1 MALIKVKNKLCFYFL
16 IIIIF
21 ILISFITKQIL
32 FIYNKNQIIIE
43 VDISK
48 SFLDGEGPI
57 QIVKSLR
64 DILPYETE
72 KCKFIPSKSITPIN
86 GRNKSDYFYFPFP
99 CLAESVYE
107 EWNKINRAKS
117 LLLGPY
123 FVPTIWNYFPYQGFW
138 NEKRFKEILKTI
150 KGIVVHSKRIRK
162 YLSSKSNTTDLL
174 YKYKF
179 LRPCTNLIPKYIK
192 NFENRT
198 IDIIYFEKFDDL
210 DKRKQSEK
218 LLNYF
223 NKTNLTIERITF
235 RTYRKNNTR
244 ERIMKLAN
252 NTKFIIYYSFYDIG
266 GITLK
271 EIQNYGVF
279 CFTHE
284 EDFVLNEETTF
295 LIPEL
300 HNDNN
305 MKPAFDKIIK
315 IIQRI
320 SNSHP
325 NIQLIAKINQDVNKC
340 QRAFDDLCRGII

>member
-1 MALIKVKNKLCFYFL
+1 MKLIKEKYKQFFYFL
-16 IIIIF
+16 IIIII
-21 ILISFITKQIL
+21 ILVSFIINQIL
-32 FIYNKNQIIIE
+32 FIYNKKQILIE

-57 QIVKSLR
+57 QIVKSLK
-64 DILPYETE
+64 DILPYETK
-72 KCKFIPSKSITPIN
+72 KCKFIPSNSITPIN
-86 GRNKSDYFYFPFP
+86 GKNKSDYFFLPFP

-107 EWNKINRAKS
+107 EWNKIDRSKS

-150 KGIVVHSKRIRK
+150 KGVVVHSKRIRK

-174 YKYKF
+174 NKYKF
-179 LRPCTNLIPKYIK
+179 LRPCTDLVPKYIK

-198 IDIIYFEKFDDL
+198 IDIMYYEKFDDL

-218 LLNYF
+218 LIKYF
-223 NKTNLTIERITF
+223 IKTKLKVERITF
-235 RTYRKNNTR
+235 VKYRKFNNKK
-244 ERIMKLAN
+244 RIMKLAN
-252 NTKFIIYYSFYDIG
+252 NAKFIIYFSFYDIG

-284 EDFVLNEETTF
+284 EDFALNEKTSF

-300 HNDNN
+300 HSKNN
-305 MKPAFDKIIK
+305 MKPAFDKIMKK
-315 IIQRI
+315 IQKI

-325 NIQLIAKINQDVNKC
+325 NTQLIAKINQDVNKC
-340 QRAFDDLCRGII
+340 QRAFDDLCKGL